1 MVANRPGVLVSSCVG
16 SGVTLRSWV
25 VLNTTCDRVVLTT
38 TRGRVGL
45 VARVG
50 TRVGLSVVRGDCVDA
65 VVGRVMIIRGRVS
78 LGVCGRFCVVG
89 LTDGP
94 SGFLGGGVVFSC
106 VGCFAVWIIC
116 RIGPKRI
123 ISW

>member
-1 MVANRPGVLVSSCVG
+1 MVDNRPGVLVSSCVCFA
-16 SGVTLRSWV
+16 VTLRSWV
-25 VLNTTCDRVVLTT
+25 VLNTTCGRVVLTT

-65 VVGRVMIIRGRVS
+65 VVGGVMIIRRRVG
-78 LGVCGRFCVVG
+78 LGVCGRVCVVG

-94 SGFLGGGVVFSC
+94 TGFFGGGVVFSC
-106 VGCFAVWIIC
+106 VGGFSVWIIS

-123 ISW
+123 VSW